1 MKRSFNVHPELDRLA
16 MERMLLLGI
25 SSDEFWNIAGQN
37 FLIMSKYGLPEPNQ
51 INQFNWQN
59 INFLLQMFRQYVV
72 NQLIMLLPFLDIE
85 PGPMSSQIIS

>member
-1 MKRSFNVHPELDRLA
+1 MKRSFNIHPELDKLA

-37 FLIMSKYGLPEPNQ
+37 LLIMSKYGLPEANQ

-59 INFLLQMFRQYVV
+59 KKL
-72 NQLIMLLPFLDIE
+72 
-85 PGPMSSQIIS
+85 